1 MNLKQMKK
9 NNFTVMSSISSASK
23 AEDLMDEKETYPES
37 LKMLSTQPYNKDL
50 VVLTKANSEQAE
62 ALRMLRSQL
71 MLRWFNNERHTL
83 AVLGANAHEGCS
95 YVAANLSV
103 LFAQLGM
110 RTLLIDANLRAPKQ
124 HEIFNLKLSIGLS
137 ELLAVDA
144 NIEVIPH
151 AGPVENLSILCAGAI
166 PSNPLELLSRK
177 SFAQLINQVKTH
189 FDVVLIDTSPAI
201 VSADAQTVVAH
212 CDGAMLVSRLNK
224 TKLADLTEVKN
235 QISITGVQIVGGVV
249 NQF

>member
-1 MNLKQMKK
+1 MSVNQMKK

-62 ALRMLRSQL
+62 SLRMLRSQL

-83 AVLGANAHEGCS
+83 AILGANAHEGCS
-95 YVAANLSV
+95 YVVANLSV

-110 RTLLIDANLRAPKQ
+110 RTLLVDANLRAPKQ

-235 QISITGVQIVGGVV
+235 QISITGAQIVGGVV